1 MEGIVMKINS
11 KHRKWIWAKKI
22 IHKFRA
28 EREMSILYG
37 ENLTMNLLDDD
48 IVEVKS
54 DRGTCMVYLPEY
66 NESSCFICG

>member
-1 MEGIVMKINS
+1 MEIKKNS
-11 KHRKWIWAKKI
+11 RKWIWAKKI

-28 EREMSILYG
+28 EREMSILHG
-37 ENLTMNLLDDD
+37 KNLKMNLIEDD

-54 DRGTCMVYLPEY
+54 DNESCMVYIPKY

>member
-1 MEGIVMKINS
+1 MRINS
-11 KHRKWIWAKKI
+11 SHRKWFWAKKI

-37 ENLTMNLLDDD
+37 NNLIMNLLEND

-54 DRGTCMVYLPEY
+54 DKGTCMVYIPEY
-66 NESSCFICG
+66 KESSCFICG